1 MKKTQ
6 WLFKLILIIS
16 VIITLSANNWI
27 SMWMGLELNMMAFI
41 PMILNDKNKLS
52 SEAAMIY
59 FFVQSFSS
67 LMLMMMLISYMCKY
81 LIYGVINYYI
91 LVISILIKLGAAPF
105 HSWFPK
111 IASMMNWSK
120 NFILMTWQKIAP
132 LMMISNLNYNSMMII
147 NMATIMC
154 IIIGSIGGMN
164 QMSLRKLM
172 SYSSINHL
180 GWMLS
185 INKSMNLWMLYLM
198 IYSFMALMICYLFN
212 KYKIYFLNQLN
223 SLNMN
228 SSEKINMLIMM
239 MSMGGLPPFIGFLP
253 KWITIQSLFGTKD
266 VIMIF
271 IMIMFSLITLMYYLR
286 TMTNMFLMS
295 SMTIKWAVT
304 NYNIYIMSI
313 MMFCNLSLPMFLI
326 LDLFNF

>member
-1 MKKTQ
+1 MKKSQ
-6 WLFKLILIIS
+6 WLFKLILIIG

-67 LMLMMMLISYMCKY
+67 LLLMMMLISYMCKY
-81 LIYGVINYYI
+81 LIYGVFNYYI
-91 LVISILIKLGAAPF
+91 LTISILIKLGAAPF

-147 NMATIMC
+147 NLATIMS
-154 IIIGSIGGMN
+154 IIIGSIGGIN
-164 QMSLRKLM
+164 QTSLRKLM

-180 GWMLS
+180 GWMLP
-185 INKSMNLWMLYLM
+185 INKSMNLWMMYLT
-198 IYSFMALMICYLFN
+198 IYSIMAFMICYLFN

-228 SSEKINMLIMM
+228 STEKINMFMMM

-253 KWITIQSLFGTKD
+253 KWITIQSLINTKD
-266 VIMIF
+266 ILLIF
-271 IMIMFSLITLMYYLR
+271 IMVMFSLITLMYYLR
-286 TMTNMFLMS
+286 TMTNMFLMNG
-295 SMTIKWAVT
+295 MTIKWSMMSE
-304 NYNIYIMSI
+304 NKYIMNI
-313 MMFCNLSLPMFLI
+313 MVWCNLSLPIFLI